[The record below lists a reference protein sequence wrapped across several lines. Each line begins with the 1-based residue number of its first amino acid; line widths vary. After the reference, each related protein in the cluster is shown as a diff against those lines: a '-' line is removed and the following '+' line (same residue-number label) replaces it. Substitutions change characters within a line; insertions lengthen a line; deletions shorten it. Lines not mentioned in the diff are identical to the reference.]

1 MINTSKGIS
10 MIIHKNPSVLVSKIS
25 FLIPQFLFLFLRDL
39 TSLKSGFKDKDTVG
53 DHKCNS
59 TPIKYLTINYGYK

>member
-1 MINTSKGIS
+1 
-10 MIIHKNPSVLVSKIS
+10 MIIHNNPSVLVSKIS
-25 FLIPQFLFLFLRDL
+25 FLIHLFLFLFLRDL